1 MRWRCERTSGLA
13 ALQYLVDCRRSPML
27 TICLPNGAK
36 EIGMSLKL
44 ASASGIPT
52 TVTARRIGD
61 DMPNGKPYSGDEEP
75 EISPGRRADLLLVDG
90 DLTRN
95 ISATRSIRGVW
106 IDGTKVAGAR

>member
-1 MRWRCERTSGLA
+1 MRAHVRSGCTSVPGGLPQVADVDDLLAQWRQGDRDEF
-13 ALQYLVDCRRSPML
+13 
-27 TICLPNGAK
+27 
-36 EIGMSLKL
+36 EL